1 MVDVDNYRTQ
11 LTCGLSECWK
21 IAAEHVKS
29 AQSRQKKYYDHKL
42 KQKEVSV
49 GDRVMIHMPHEATGK
64 AWRLARAFHGPFRVL
79 SVIPTNIEAR
89 LVDRPE
95 QSSIFVSWSRVR
107 QCYDE
112 LANVSWSGHSTTSHS
127 KKRVNTSKKSVHV
140 TPVVT
145 GNRSFTRSQAKRLAA
160 NSTS

>member
-29 AQSRQKKYYDHKL
+29 AQSRQKKYYDRKS

-64 AWRLARAFHGPFRVL
+64 AWKLARAFHGPFRVL
-79 SVIPTNIEAR
+79 SVTPTVQPR
-89 LVDRPE
+89 LSGPLCPRADR
-95 QSSIFVSWSRVR
+95 
-107 QCYDE
+107 C
-112 LANVSWSGHSTTSHS
+112 H
-127 KKRVNTSKKSVHV
+127 
-140 TPVVT
+140 T
-145 GNRSFTRSQAKRLAA
+145 G
-160 NSTS
+160 